1 MLKIIS
7 ILLILI
13 KKLLEDPNVL
23 FPDKIYLTDLSKQI
37 RNMIKSKKEQAKER
51 KKEKAIYLK
60 QINKNINRYLNEK
73 NENKAIKF
81 HQINQKN
88 RNDFQHPSQVEPNTK
103 MKLDN

>member
-1 MLKIIS
+1 
-7 ILLILI
+7 
-13 KKLLEDPNVL
+13 
-23 FPDKIYLTDLSKQI
+23 
-37 RNMIKSKKEQAKER
+37 MIKSKKEQAKER

-88 RNDFQHPSQVEPNTK
+88 RNDIQHLSQVEPNTK